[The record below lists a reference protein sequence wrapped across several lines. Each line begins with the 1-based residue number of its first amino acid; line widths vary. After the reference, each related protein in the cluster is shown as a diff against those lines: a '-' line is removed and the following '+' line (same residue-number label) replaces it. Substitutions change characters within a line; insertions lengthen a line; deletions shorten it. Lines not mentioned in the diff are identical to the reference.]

1 MEHIAWKGLL
11 ARGSLI
17 AAVSVIVGVSTLT
30 PLIKYSPP
38 ASAPAAFGPPPV
50 TNQSVS
56 SNLIAAPIAK
66 QPLPDF
72 ASKQVKVSTTADE
85 AMPAVHSEQP
95 RPTAFPVTQPLSDE
109 SSPAAS
115 QSAVQSAPPI
125 IAATEQATKTAKSA
139 RAKRSAK
146 TRKHARHRVP
156 PFSYTRQIAWH

>member
-1 MEHIAWKGLL
+1 MERIAWKGLL

-17 AAVSVIVGVSTLT
+17 AAVSVIVGVGTLT

-38 ASAPAAFGPPPV
+38 ASAPAVFAPPPV

-56 SNLIAAPIAK
+56 STLIAAPIAK
-66 QPLPDF
+66 QPSPDF
-72 ASKQVKVSTTADE
+72 ASKQVKVSADE
-85 AMPAVHSEQP
+85 AMPAVQSEQP
-95 RPTAFPVTQPLSDE
+95 RPTAFPATQPLSDE

-125 IAATEQATKTAKSA
+125 IAATEQAKTAKSA
-139 RAKRSAK
+139 RAKRTAK
-146 TRKHARHRVP
+146 TRKHARHRAP

>member
-11 ARGSLI
+11 ARGSFI
-17 AAVSVIVGVSTLT
+17 AAVSVIIGVSTLT

-56 SNLIAAPIAK
+56 STLIAAPIAK

-95 RPTAFPVTQPLSDE
+95 RPTATQPLSDE

-115 QSAVQSAPPI
+115 QSVVQSAPPI
-125 IAATEQATKTAKSA
+125 IAATEQAKTTKRA

-146 TRKHARHRVP
+146 TRKQARHRVP

>member
-1 MEHIAWKGLL
+1 MERIAWKGLL

-17 AAVSVIVGVSTLT
+17 AAVSVIIGVSTLM

-38 ASAPAAFGPPPV
+38 ASAPAVFAPPPV

-56 SNLIAAPIAK
+56 STVIAAPIAK
-66 QPLPDF
+66 QPSPDF
-72 ASKQVKVSTTADE
+72 SSNQEKVSTTADE

-95 RPTAFPVTQPLSDE
+95 RPTETQPLSDE

-125 IAATEQATKTAKSA
+125 IAATEQAKTAKSA
-139 RAKRSAK
+139 RAKRTAK
-146 TRKHARHRVP
+146 TRKHARHRAP

>member
-1 MEHIAWKGLL
+1 VERIAWKGLL
-11 ARGSLI
+11 ARGSVS
-17 AAVSVIVGVSTLT
+17 AAVSVIIGVSTLT

-38 ASAPAAFGPPPV
+38 ASAPAVFAPLPV

-56 SNLIAAPIAK
+56 STLIAAPIAK
-66 QPLPDF
+66 QPSPDF

-109 SSPAAS
+109 SSPTAS

-125 IAATEQATKTAKSA
+125 IAATEQTKTVKSA
-139 RAKRSAK
+139 RAKRTAK
-146 TRKHARHRVP
+146 TRKHARHRAP

>member
-1 MEHIAWKGLL
+1 MERIAWKGLL

-17 AAVSVIVGVSTLT
+17 AALLVIIGVSTLT

-38 ASAPAAFGPPPV
+38 ASAPVVFAPPPV

-56 SNLIAAPIAK
+56 STLIAAPIAK
-66 QPLPDF
+66 QPSPDF
-72 ASKQVKVSTTADE
+72 ASQQVKVSADE
-85 AMPAVHSEQP
+85 AMPAVQSEQP
-95 RPTAFPVTQPLSDE
+95 RPTAFPATQPLSDE

-125 IAATEQATKTAKSA
+125 IAATEQVKTAKRA
-139 RAKRSAK
+139 RAKRTAK
-146 TRKHARHRVP
+146 TRKHARHRAP

>member
-1 MEHIAWKGLL
+1 MERIAWKGLL

-17 AAVSVIVGVSTLT
+17 AAVSVIIGVSTLT

-38 ASAPAAFGPPPV
+38 ASAPAVFAPPPV

-56 SNLIAAPIAK
+56 STLIAAPIAK
-66 QPLPDF
+66 QPSPDF

-95 RPTAFPVTQPLSDE
+95 RPTATQPLSDE

-125 IAATEQATKTAKSA
+125 IAATEQAKTAKSA

-146 TRKHARHRVP
+146 TRKHARHRAP

>member
-1 MEHIAWKGLL
+1 MERIAWKGLL

-17 AAVSVIVGVSTLT
+17 AAAAVIIGVSTLT
-30 PLIKYSPP
+30 ALIKYSPP
-38 ASAPAAFGPPPV
+38 ASAPAVFAPPPV

-56 SNLIAAPIAK
+56 STLIAAPIAK
-66 QPLPDF
+66 QPSPDF
-72 ASKQVKVSTTADE
+72 ASQQVKVSADE

-95 RPTAFPVTQPLSDE
+95 RPTAFPATQPLSDE

-146 TRKHARHRVP
+146 TRKHARHRAP